1 MNFYKKLTLDEIVDL
16 LLSGEKSLSEVTKNY
31 KDTEQVIIDRFKE
44 LGYYKVEKGKKITS
58 CAKYKYAADK
68 YIELGGFPSTN
79 ITKIAKEFK
88 ISPNELSDYIS
99 TYYPDIK
106 ILGKANFNEDVFD
119 SIDTEEKAYWLG
131 FIFADGTISSSPT
144 REEAKTQYQFELSLS
159 SKDLTHLEKFAKF
172 IEYKQPLFCDEIR
185 CRLSLYSKH
194 LWQVLNVNGCT
205 PQKSLTLRFPRT
217 ELFKN
222 KDLIRHFIRGYVDG
236 DGCLTWNNKN
246 HTYPEISVL
255 GTDEMLHSII
265 SYLPLEDKPILKIL
279 HPDKQ
284 SVIKYFSLTGEKAYI
299 IASYLY
305 NNSMISL
312 QRKYDKYL
320 EYCRLYEKLYR
331 ELEDNIGE
339 GCDANTEITKEN
351 NRSLVS

>member
-1 MNFYKKLTLDEIVDL
+1 MNFYKKLTLDEIIDL
-16 LLSGEKSLSEVTKNY
+16 LLSGEKSLSEVTRNY
-31 KDTEQVIIDRFKE
+31 KDTEQIIIDRFNE

-68 YIELGGFPSTN
+68 YIELGGFPNTN
-79 ITKIAKEFK
+79 VTEIAKEFK

-99 TYYPDIK
+99 TYYPDAK
-106 ILGKANFNEDVFD
+106 ILGKANFNENVFD

-131 FIFADGTISSSPT
+131 FIFADGTISSSPL

-159 SKDLTHLEKFAKF
+159 AKDVSHLEKFAKF
-172 IEYKQPLFCDEIR
+172 IEYKQTIFCDDTR
-185 CRLSLYSKH
+185 CRLSVYSKH

-205 PQKSLTLRFPRT
+205 PQKSLTLKFPRI
-217 ELFKN
+217 ELFKS
-222 KDLIRHFIRGYVDG
+222 KDLIRHFIRGYWDG
-236 DGCLTWNNKN
+236 DGCLSWKNKE

-255 GTDEMLHSII
+255 GTDEMLYPII
-265 SYLPLEDKPILKIL
+265 SYLPIEYKPTLRIL

-284 SVIKYFSLTGEKAYI
+284 SITKYFALTGKKAYN

-305 NNSMISL
+305 KDSMIYL

-320 EYCRLYEKLYR
+320 EYCRLSK
-331 ELEDNIGE
+331 ELDKELQTKIGE
-339 GCDANTEITKEN
+339 GCDANPEVTMEIKE
-351 NRSLVS
+351 SVAL